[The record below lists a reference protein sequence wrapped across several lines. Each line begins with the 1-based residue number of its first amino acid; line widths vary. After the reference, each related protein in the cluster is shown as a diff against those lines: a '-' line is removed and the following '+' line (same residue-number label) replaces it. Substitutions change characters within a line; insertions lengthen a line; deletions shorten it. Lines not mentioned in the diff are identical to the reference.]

1 MPVWPYLFVL
11 GTAVGSFLNVLALRY
26 REGGRVFSKDILTGR
41 SACPHCKKNL
51 RWFELAP
58 FFSFVFQL
66 GRCRRC
72 GKRLSWQYPLVELL
86 SALIFVLTPIYLTA
100 APIWVLVLLTLLLI
114 TLIDLRLSVIPDQ
127 LNLFLGLLA
136 LGLWAVKGFSWP
148 LLANQ
153 IIGALIGFFAIG
165 LIIVLT
171 KGKGMGIGDWKM
183 AVALG
188 LLFGWP
194 NIAILLGLSF
204 VLGGVVAVVIL
215 IAGKKKFKD
224 SIPFGPFLAAAAL
237 LVMLFGPAIIK
248 LYL

>member
-1 MPVWPYLFVL
+1 MSIWPFLFYL
-11 GTAVGSFLNVLALRY
+11 GTAVGSFLNVLAVRY
-26 REGGRVFSKDILTGR
+26 KAGKRIFTKDILTGR
-41 SACPHCKKNL
+41 SACPHCHKTL
-51 RWFELAP
+51 RWFELIP
-58 FFSFVFQL
+58 FFSFILQL

-72 GKRLSWQYPLVELL
+72 GKLLSWQYPLVEL
-86 SALIFVLTPIYLTA
+86 AAGLIFVLTPIYLPA
-100 APIWVLVLLTLLLI
+100 APIWIFVLLTLLLI

-136 LGLWAVKGFSWP
+136 VGLWAVKGFSWP
-148 LLANQ
+148 MLGNQ
-153 IIGALIGFFAIG
+153 IIGALIGFCAIG

-194 NIAILLGLSF
+194 NIIILLGLSF
-204 VLGGVVAVVIL
+204 VLGGVVAVLIL
-215 IAGKKKFKD
+215 INSKKKLKD

-237 LVMLFGPAIIK
+237 LVMIFGQTIIK